1 MSTTAAKQAG
11 GNEKVDGGTVV
22 NGGTPASDSPIT
34 DVLNPN
40 ELATGS
46 EYGSTGYRLTM
57 VEMEVYF
64 KILWRNNS

>member
-40 ELATGS
+40 ELKTGS
-46 EYGSTGYRLTM
+46 EYGSKVKSNDGDGGLF
-57 VEMEVYF
+57 E
-64 KILWRNNS
+64 ILKV